1 MLSNY
6 RLVEKLGEGGMG
18 VVWKAL
24 DSTLEREGADERCA
38 QRVRGSETPRF
49 RIALIGTD
57 RRP

>member
-24 DSTLEREGADERCA
+24 DTTLERVVADQRRA
-38 QRVRGSETPRF
+38 QLVRGSEAPRF
-49 RIALIGTD
+49 RIALIGAE